1 MKYDE
6 IATAGGNVFTY
17 ILASIQ
23 SNQIMQTIELIL
35 AITTSVVILVYRI
48 WKWWK
53 EAKKDGKITKE
64 EIKDGVDIIMGGIND
79 IKDKKKGEKKD
90 EDNQSND

>member
-6 IATAGGNVFTY
+6 IATAGGNAFTY

-23 SNQIMQTIELIL
+23 NNQIMQTIELIL
-35 AITTSVVILVYRI
+35 AIITSVVILAYRI

-90 EDNQSND
+90 EDNKTND